1 MGYALFAQRKLVLD
15 NQLNATQLQ
24 QTQRSNEQYQLATD
38 SMSLQQKL
46 SSLQTNQALR
56 LQPLYDQLA
65 NAGSSAKPSDD
76 LEKGSDEYKAA
87 MDTYYKQAELEMS
100 EINAQISKMQAAF
113 KAEEESINQEIY
125 LVGIKENAIE
135 MEVKRLETQVSTL
148 EKQLEKV
155 EDAEGAAI
163 DRATPQFKAK

>member
-1 MGYALFAQRKLVLD
+1 MKVFI
-15 NQLNATQLQ
+15 
-24 QTQRSNEQYQLATD
+24 
-38 SMSLQQKL
+38 
-46 SSLQTNQALR
+46 SSL
-56 LQPLYDQLA
+56 LA
-65 NAGSSAKPSDD
+65 VFLVFGLHLSTEDD
-76 LEKGSDEYKAA
+76 IAI
-87 MDTYYKQAELEMS
+87 AELEMS

-113 KAEEESINQEIY
+113 KAEEEAINQEIY

-155 EDAEGAAI
+155 EEAEGSAI

>member
-87 MDTYYKQAELEMS
+87 MDTYYKQAELERR
-100 EINAQISKMQAAF
+100 F
-113 KAEEESINQEIY
+113 DLLCEEEKGDFTFSYELDSSIEEKIEA
-125 LVGIKENAIE
+125 VGGTA
-135 MEVKRLETQVSTL
+135 EV
-148 EKQLEKV
+148 
-155 EDAEGAAI
+155 I
-163 DRATPQFKAK
+163 